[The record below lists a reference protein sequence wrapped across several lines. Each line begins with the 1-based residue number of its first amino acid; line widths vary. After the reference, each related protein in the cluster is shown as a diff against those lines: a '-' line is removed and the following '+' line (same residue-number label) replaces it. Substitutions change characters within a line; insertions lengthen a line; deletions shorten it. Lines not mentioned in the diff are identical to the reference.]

1 MEIKDVKIEESLQ
14 ESYLDYSMSVIVGR
28 ALPDARDGLKPV
40 HRRILYAM
48 HDLGLGAK
56 VPYKKSARIVG
67 DVIGKYHPH
76 GDRAVYEALVRMA
89 QDFSMRLPLVDGQ
102 GNFGSID
109 GDNAAA
115 MRYTEARMAGA
126 SEELLRDIEKQTV
139 DFSDNYD
146 STLKEPDI
154 LPSRLPNLLINGSSG
169 IAVGMATSIPPHR
182 PDEII
187 DALICVLENPQV
199 ELLDILDIVQ
209 GPDFPTG
216 GVIYGRAGILE
227 AYSTGR
233 GRIKVRA
240 KTRFEKIGSRESIII
255 EEIPYQ
261 TNKAK
266 LVEQIS
272 ELAKDKI
279 VEGIAEVRDESDREG
294 VRVVIDLKK
303 DAVAQIVLN
312 HLYKSSNMEI
322 TFSMIMLA
330 IYNKEPRIFNLL
342 ELLNLFLLHRKTIVI
357 RRTIYELE
365 KAKARV
371 HILEGLLIALQNSEA
386 VIALIKSSA
395 DTLGAKEA
403 LAKAH
408 NLSEEQSKAIL
419 EMRLQRLTGL
429 EQEKIQQEH
438 QELQAQ
444 IAYLQGILE
453 HADKL
458 NALIKEELLEVKE
471 KFSTPRKTQIEE
483 DYEGLSA
490 EDLIAH
496 EDMVV
501 TVSHRGYVK
510 RMPLKVYEQQKRGG
524 KGKISGNTHEDDF
537 IEFFFS
543 ANTHDTILFVTNMG
557 QLYWLKVY
565 RIPEMGRS
573 AIGKALVNLIDLQ
586 PGERIKATLSTADF
600 SPDKSLVFFTKKGL
614 IKRTNLSAFGRIKG
628 GVRAIVLDEDD
639 ALVTAQILSSGT
651 QELFMASSQGMCIR
665 FSIEGVRE
673 IGRVARGVIGMRLRA
688 GDEVIGGGVIS
699 SEQEKLLSVSSKGL
713 GKQTLAGAYR
723 LQGRGGMGVITMKI
737 TQKTGDLVGIVSVD
751 ESQDLM
757 LLTKSGKMIRMP
769 MDSIRETGRN
779 ASGVKLVSVEG
790 DGVVYANT
798 CPKENEV
805 E

>member
-1 MEIKDVKIEESLQ
+1 MEVKDVKIEESLQ

-48 HDLGLGAK
+48 HELGLSAR

-76 GDRAVYEALVRMA
+76 GDSAVYEALVRMA

-115 MRYTEARMAGA
+115 MRYTEARMASA

-199 ELLDILDIVQ
+199 ELLELLEIVE

-216 GVIYGRAGILE
+216 GVIYGKQGILE

-240 KTRFEKIGSRESIII
+240 KTRFEKTGSRESIII

-312 HLYKSSNMEI
+312 HLYKSSNMES

-330 IYNKEPRIFNLL
+330 IYNKEPRIFTLL
-342 ELLNLFLLHRKTIVI
+342 ELLKLFLLHRKTIVI
-357 RRTIYELE
+357 RRTIFELE
-365 KAKARV
+365 KARARV
-371 HILEGLLIALQNSEA
+371 HILEGLLVALQNSEA
-386 VIALIKSSA
+386 VIALIKGSA

-408 NLSEEQSKAIL
+408 DLSEEQSKAIL

-438 QELQAQ
+438 TELQEQ

-565 RIPEMGRS
+565 RIPEMGRN

-586 PGERIKATLSTADF
+586 PGERIKATLSTPDF
-600 SPDKSLVFFTKKGL
+600 SPDKSLVFFTKQGL
-614 IKRTNLSAFGRIKG
+614 IKRTNLSAFGRIRG

-639 ALVTAQILSSGT
+639 ALVTAQILSSNT
-651 QELFMASSQGMCIR
+651 QELFMASSKGLCIR
-665 FSIEGVRE
+665 FGIEGVRE

-699 SEQEKLLSVSSKGL
+699 SEQEKLLSVSSKGM

-723 LQGRGGMGVITMKI
+723 LQGRGGMGVIAMKI
-737 TQKTGDLVGIVSVD
+737 TPKTGDLVGIVSVD

-790 DGVVYANT
+790 DGVVYTNT

>member
-1 MEIKDVKIEESLQ
+1 MEVKDIKIEESLQ

-48 HDLGLGAK
+48 HELGLGAK

-76 GDRAVYEALVRMA
+76 GDIAVYEALVRMA

-115 MRYTEARMAGA
+115 MRYTEARMARA
-126 SEELLRDIEKQTV
+126 SEELLKDIEKQTV

-146 STLKEPDI
+146 STLHEPDI

-182 PDEII
+182 LDEII

-199 ELLDILDIVQ
+199 ELLELLEIVQ

-216 GVIYGRAGILE
+216 GVIYGKQGILE

-240 KTRFEKIGSRESIII
+240 KTRFEKTGSRESIII

-312 HLYKSSNMEI
+312 HLYKSSNMET

-330 IYNKEPRIFNLL
+330 IYNKEPRIFTLL
-342 ELLNLFLLHRKTIVI
+342 ELLKLFLLHRKTIVI
-357 RRTIYELE
+357 RRTIFELE
-365 KAKARV
+365 KARARV
-371 HILEGLLIALQNSEA
+371 HILEGLLVALQNSEA

-403 LAKAH
+403 LAKVH

-438 QELQAQ
+438 TELQAQ

-565 RIPEMGRS
+565 RIPEMGRN

-586 PGERIKATLSTADF
+586 PGERIKATLSTPDF
-600 SPDKSLVFFTKKGL
+600 SPDKSLVFFTKQGL
-614 IKRTNLSAFGRIKG
+614 IKRTNLSAFGRIRG

-639 ALVTAQILSSGT
+639 ALVTAQILHSGT
-651 QELFMASSQGMCIR
+651 QELFMASSKGYCIR
-665 FSIEGVRE
+665 FGVEGVRE
-673 IGRVARGVIGMRLRA
+673 MGRITRGVIGMRLRS

-723 LQGRGGMGVITMKI
+723 LQGRGGMGVIAMKI
-737 TQKTGDLVGIVSVD
+737 TQRTGDLIGIVSVD

-757 LLTKSGKMIRMP
+757 ILTKNGKMIRMP

-790 DGVVYANT
+790 DGVVYTNT

>member
-1 MEIKDVKIEESLQ
+1 MEVKDVKIEESLQ

-48 HDLGLGAK
+48 HELGLSAR

-76 GDRAVYEALVRMA
+76 GDSAVYEALVRMA

-115 MRYTEARMAGA
+115 MRYTEARMASA

-182 PDEII
+182 PDEIV

-199 ELLDILDIVQ
+199 ELLELLEIVE

-216 GVIYGRAGILE
+216 GVIYGKQGILE

-240 KTRFEKIGSRESIII
+240 KTRFEKTGSRESIII

-272 ELAKDKI
+272 ELAKEKI

-312 HLYKSSNMEI
+312 HLYKSSNMES

-330 IYNKEPRIFNLL
+330 IYNKEPRIFTLL
-342 ELLNLFLLHRKTIVI
+342 ELLKLFLLHRKTIVI
-357 RRTIYELE
+357 RRTIFELE
-365 KAKARV
+365 KARARV
-371 HILEGLLIALQNSEA
+371 HILEGLLVALQNSEA
-386 VIALIKSSA
+386 VIALIKGSA

-408 NLSEEQSKAIL
+408 DLSEEQSKAIL

-438 QELQAQ
+438 TELQEQ

-458 NALIKEELLEVKE
+458 NALIKEELLEIKE

-510 RMPLKVYEQQKRGG
+510 RMPLRVYEQQKRGG

-565 RIPEMGRS
+565 RIPEMGRN

-586 PGERIKATLSTADF
+586 PGERIKATLATKDF

-614 IKRTNLSAFGRIKG
+614 IKRTNLSAFGRVRG

-639 ALVTAQILSSGT
+639 ALVTAQILSSNT
-651 QELFMASSQGMCIR
+651 QELFMASSKGLCIR
-665 FSIEGVRE
+665 FGIEGVRE

-699 SEQEKLLSVSSKGL
+699 SEQEKLLSVSSKGM

-723 LQGRGGMGVITMKI
+723 LQGRGGMGVIAMKI
-737 TQKTGDLVGIVSVD
+737 TPKTGDLVGIVSVD

-790 DGVVYANT
+790 DGVVYTNT

>member
-1 MEIKDVKIEESLQ
+1 MEVKDVKIEESLQ

-48 HDLGLGAK
+48 HELGLSAR

-76 GDRAVYEALVRMA
+76 GDSAVYEALVRMA

-115 MRYTEARMAGA
+115 MRYTEARMASA

-146 STLKEPDI
+146 STLSEPDI

-182 PDEII
+182 PDEIV

-199 ELLDILDIVQ
+199 ELLEILDIVQ

-216 GVIYGRAGILE
+216 GVIYGKAGILE

-240 KTRFEKIGSRESIII
+240 KTRFEKTGSRESIII

-272 ELAKDKI
+272 ELAKEKI

-312 HLYKSSNMEI
+312 HLYKSSNMES

-330 IYNKEPRIFNLL
+330 IYNKEPRIFTLL
-342 ELLNLFLLHRKTIVI
+342 ELLKLFLLHRKTIVI
-357 RRTIYELE
+357 RRTIFELE
-365 KAKARV
+365 KARARV
-371 HILEGLLIALQNSEA
+371 HILEGLLVALQNSEA
-386 VIALIKSSA
+386 VIALIKGSA

-408 NLSEEQSKAIL
+408 DLSEEQSKAIL

-438 QELQAQ
+438 TELQEQ

-458 NALIKEELLEVKE
+458 NALIKEELLEIKE

-510 RMPLKVYEQQKRGG
+510 RMPLRVYEQQKRGG

-565 RIPEMGRS
+565 RIPEMGRN

-586 PGERIKATLSTADF
+586 PGERIKATLATKDF

-614 IKRTNLSAFGRIKG
+614 IKRTNLSAFGRVRG

-639 ALVTAQILSSGT
+639 ALVTAQILSSNT
-651 QELFMASSQGMCIR
+651 QELFMASSKGLCIR
-665 FSIEGVRE
+665 FGIEEVRQ

-699 SEQEKLLSVSSKGL
+699 SEQEKLLSVSSKGM

-723 LQGRGGMGVITMKI
+723 LQGRGGMGVIAMKI
-737 TQKTGDLVGIVSVD
+737 TPKTGDLVGIVSVD

-790 DGVVYANT
+790 DGVVYTNT

>member
-48 HDLGLGAK
+48 HELGLGAK

-76 GDRAVYEALVRMA
+76 GDSAVYEALVRMA

-146 STLKEPDI
+146 STLSEPDI

-182 PDEII
+182 PDEIV

-227 AYSTGR
+227 AYNTGR

-471 KFSTPRKTQIEE
+471 KFSTSRKTQIEE

-614 IKRTNLSAFGRIKG
+614 IKRTNLSAFGRVRG

>member
-1 MEIKDVKIEESLQ
+1 MEVKDVKIEESLQ

-48 HDLGLGAK
+48 HELGLSAR

-76 GDRAVYEALVRMA
+76 GDSAVYEALVRMA

-115 MRYTEARMAGA
+115 MRYTEARMASA

-182 PDEII
+182 PDEIV

-199 ELLDILDIVQ
+199 ELLEILDIVQ

-216 GVIYGRAGILE
+216 GVIYGKAGILE

-240 KTRFEKIGSRESIII
+240 KTRFEKTGSRESIII

-272 ELAKDKI
+272 ELAKEKI

-312 HLYKSSNMEI
+312 HLYKSSNMES

-330 IYNKEPRIFNLL
+330 IYNKEPRIFTLL
-342 ELLNLFLLHRKTIVI
+342 ELLKLFLLHRKTIVI
-357 RRTIYELE
+357 RRTIFELE
-365 KAKARV
+365 KARARV
-371 HILEGLLIALQNSEA
+371 HILEGLLVALQNSEA
-386 VIALIKSSA
+386 VIALIKGSA

-408 NLSEEQSKAIL
+408 DLSEEQSKAIL

-438 QELQAQ
+438 TELQEQ

-458 NALIKEELLEVKE
+458 NALIKEELLEIKE

-510 RMPLKVYEQQKRGG
+510 RMPLRVYEQQKRGG

-565 RIPEMGRS
+565 RIPEMGRN

-586 PGERIKATLSTADF
+586 PGERIKATLATKDF

-614 IKRTNLSAFGRIKG
+614 IKRTNLSAFGRVRG

-639 ALVTAQILSSGT
+639 ALVTAQILSSNT
-651 QELFMASSQGMCIR
+651 QELFMASSKGLCIR
-665 FSIEGVRE
+665 FGIEEVRQ

-699 SEQEKLLSVSSKGL
+699 SEQEKLLSVSSKGM

-723 LQGRGGMGVITMKI
+723 LQGRGGMGVIAMKI
-737 TQKTGDLVGIVSVD
+737 TPKTGDLVGIVSVD

-790 DGVVYANT
+790 DGVVYTNT

>member
-1 MEIKDVKIEESLQ
+1 MEVKDVKIEESLQ

-48 HDLGLGAK
+48 HELGLSAR

-76 GDRAVYEALVRMA
+76 GDSAVYEALVRMA

-115 MRYTEARMAGA
+115 MRYTEARMASA

-146 STLKEPDI
+146 STLSEPDI

-182 PDEII
+182 LDEII

-199 ELLDILDIVQ
+199 ELLELLEIVE

-216 GVIYGRAGILE
+216 GVIYGKQGILE

-240 KTRFEKIGSRESIII
+240 KTRFEKTGSRESIVI

-261 TNKAK
+261 VNKAK

-312 HLYKSSNMEI
+312 HLYKSSNMET

-330 IYNKEPRIFNLL
+330 IYNKEPRIFTLL
-342 ELLNLFLLHRKTIVI
+342 ELLKLFLLHRKTIVI
-357 RRTIYELE
+357 RRTIFELE
-365 KAKARV
+365 KARARV
-371 HILEGLLIALQNSEA
+371 HILEGLLVALQNSEA
-386 VIALIKSSA
+386 VIALIKGSA

-438 QELQAQ
+438 TELQEQ

-458 NALIKEELLEVKE
+458 NALIKEELLEIKE

-510 RMPLKVYEQQKRGG
+510 RMPLRVYEQQKRGG

-565 RIPEMGRS
+565 RIPEMGRN

-586 PGERIKATLSTADF
+586 PGERIKATLATKDF

-614 IKRTNLSAFGRIKG
+614 IKRTNLSAFGRVRG

-639 ALVTAQILSSGT
+639 ALVTAQILSSNT
-651 QELFMASSQGMCIR
+651 QELFMASSKGLCIR
-665 FSIEGVRE
+665 FGIEEVRQ

-699 SEQEKLLSVSSKGL
+699 SEQERLLSVSSKGM

-723 LQGRGGMGVITMKI
+723 LQGRGGMGVIAMKI
-737 TQKTGDLVGIVSVD
+737 TPKTGDLVGIVSVD

-790 DGVVYANT
+790 DGVVYTNT

>member
-48 HDLGLGAK
+48 HELGLSAR

-76 GDRAVYEALVRMA
+76 GDSAVYEALVRMA

-115 MRYTEARMAGA
+115 MRYTEARMANA

-146 STLKEPDI
+146 STLSEPDI

-182 PDEII
+182 PDEIV

-199 ELLDILDIVQ
+199 ELLEILDIVQ

-216 GVIYGRAGILE
+216 GVIYGKAGILE

-240 KTRFEKIGSRESIII
+240 KTRFEKTGSRESIII

-272 ELAKDKI
+272 ELAKEKI

-312 HLYKSSNMEI
+312 HLYKSSNMES

-330 IYNKEPRIFNLL
+330 IYNKEPRIFTLL
-342 ELLNLFLLHRKTIVI
+342 ELLKLFLLHRKTIVI
-357 RRTIYELE
+357 RRTIFELE
-365 KAKARV
+365 KARARV
-371 HILEGLLIALQNSEA
+371 HILEGLLVALQNSEA
-386 VIALIKSSA
+386 VIALIKGSA

-408 NLSEEQSKAIL
+408 DLSEEQSKAIL

-438 QELQAQ
+438 TELQEQ

-458 NALIKEELLEVKE
+458 NALIKEELLEIKE

-565 RIPEMGRS
+565 RIPEMGRN

-586 PGERIKATLSTADF
+586 PGERIKATLATKDF

-614 IKRTNLSAFGRIKG
+614 IKRTNLSAFGRVRG

-639 ALVTAQILSSGT
+639 ALVTAQILSSNT
-651 QELFMASSQGMCIR
+651 QELFMASSKGLCIR
-665 FSIEGVRE
+665 FGIEEVRQ

-699 SEQEKLLSVSSKGL
+699 SEQEKLLSVSSKGM

-723 LQGRGGMGVITMKI
+723 LQGRGGMGVIAMKI
-737 TQKTGDLVGIVSVD
+737 TPKTGDLVGIVSVD

-790 DGVVYANT
+790 DGVVYTNT